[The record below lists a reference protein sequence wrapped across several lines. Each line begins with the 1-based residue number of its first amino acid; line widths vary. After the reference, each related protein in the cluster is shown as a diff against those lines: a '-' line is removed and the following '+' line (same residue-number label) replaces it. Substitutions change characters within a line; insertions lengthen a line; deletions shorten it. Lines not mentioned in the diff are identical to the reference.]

1 MGYIGNRRSERSQF
15 AIESGLVTK
24 SQLKAWQKR
33 AVLPSPLE
41 ADRFISFGVT
51 NYKVVATVLP
61 SPLEVNRFISL
72 VFQNYLYQLEL
83 SYRPLSR

>member
-1 MGYIGNRRSERSQF
+1 MNRIVS
-15 AIESGLVTK
+15 K

-61 SPLEVNRFISL
+61 SPLEVNRFISENCYAGRFAIVKFPSPLEVNRFISPYL
-72 VFQNYLYQLEL
+72 VL
-83 SYRPLSR
+83 